1 MKFLYYIWWLL
12 LKIWNSV
19 YFNVLII
26 LKGYNDKSFIKWIFL
41 LKIDVVKV
49 LLDELNDFNVIC
61 DWVGV
66 CVLNDWVFY
75 L

>member
-1 MKFLYYIWWLL
+1 MIVKL
-12 LKIWNSV
+12 LKILNSV

-49 LLDELNDFNVIC
+49 LLDKLNDFNVIC
-61 DWVGV
+61 D
-66 CVLNDWVFY
+66 
-75 L
+75 

>member
-1 MKFLYYIWWLL
+1 MKFSYYIWWLL
-12 LKIWNSV
+12 LNILKSV

-66 CVLNDWVFY
+66 CVLIDCVFY